1 MISYRFAMIQFQ
13 DPAAVEKALQ
23 LDGSDIS
30 GRKIKVRTVEKKAH
44 QHQDKKKKKTG
55 SWEKSKKPKLSVP
68 DDE

>member
-1 MISYRFAMIQFQ
+1 MIQFQ

-30 GRKIKVRTVEKKAH
+30 GRKIKVRTVEKKE
-44 QHQDKKKKKTG
+44 QQPKDKNKKKTG
-55 SWEKSKKPKLSVP
+55 SWEKSKKRKLSTP

>member
-30 GRKIKVRTVEKKAH
+30 GRKIKVRTVEKKD